1 MMDINLYDSIMDR
14 TQFLQGIYQDKR
26 SQKNKL
32 IAEVESLREEKDI
45 LDRVEKVLKFL
56 MESLVQKDLTKMD
69 ALVSYGLKSVYS
81 DRDIVF
87 KSEIVE
93 YGKKIWIDLQTISDG
108 KKVDP
113 HSQSSVH
120 VIESFLLRLLCIL
133 KTNRAKLLLLDETF
147 SAVDTGY
154 IENFSQLIV
163 QLCNKLGMDIFLVT
177 HQVGFIDYAN
187 HSYRINRTDD
197 KTEVIKLK

>member
-1 MMDINLYDSIMDR
+1 MDINLYDSVIDR
-14 TQFLQGIYQDKR
+14 TQFLQGVYQDKL

-32 IAEVESLREEKDI
+32 TTEVESLREEKDI
-45 LDRVEKVLKFL
+45 LDKTEKVIKFL
-56 MESLVQKDLTKMD
+56 MDKLVQKDLSKMD
-69 ALVSYGLKSVYS
+69 ALISYGLKSVYS
-81 DRDIVF
+81 DRDIMF
-87 KSEIVE
+87 KSEIIE

-113 HSQSSVH
+113 QSQSSVH

-133 KTNRAKLLLLDETF
+133 KLNRSKLLLLDETF

-197 KTEVIKLK
+197 TTEVIKLK

>member
-1 MMDINLYDSIMDR
+1 MDINLYDSVIDR
-14 TQFLQGIYQDKR
+14 TQFLQGVYQDKL
-26 SQKNKL
+26 SQKGKL
-32 IAEVESLREEKDI
+32 TAEVDELREEKDI
-45 LDRVEKVLKFL
+45 LDKTEKVIKFL
-56 MESLVQKDLTKMD
+56 MDKLVQKDLSKMD
-69 ALVSYGLKSVYS
+69 ALISYGLKSVYS

-87 KSEIVE
+87 KSEIIE

-113 HSQSSVH
+113 QSQSSVH

-133 KTNRAKLLLLDETF
+133 KLNRSRLLLLDETF

-163 QLCNKLGMDIFLVT
+163 QLCKKLGMDIFLVT
-177 HQVGFIDYAN
+177 HQMGFIDYAD
-187 HSYRINRTDD
+187 HSYRINRVDN
-197 KTEVIKLK
+197 KTEVLKLK